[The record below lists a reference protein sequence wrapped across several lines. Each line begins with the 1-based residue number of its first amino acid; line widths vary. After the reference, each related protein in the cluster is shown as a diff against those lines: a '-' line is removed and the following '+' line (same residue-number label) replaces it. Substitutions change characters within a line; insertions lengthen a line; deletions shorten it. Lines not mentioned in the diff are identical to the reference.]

1 LIKKVNRRHDPISWA
16 KKEDNMGVKNN
27 VLKLMIV
34 LAAVSFAGHAIAV
47 EYQVPESL
55 DQMINVTRRLVNELK
70 RLDPNTQSEM
80 YQKKR
85 LLIAYWVALASE
97 KRISNCNDTELVWN
111 PFACRNLGEARKKWG
126 IKPNTEWNDR
136 SNKNEMIAKW
146 AWENQAGNCDENS
159 NVVYYILKQ
168 AGVTDTLRILWS
180 DCWHGFV
187 VWGVQEGA
195 DLNRPLTWNPDA
207 LVLDSWTGKV
217 LTPYEA
223 HNDKYIGNGG
233 INPIED
239 MTLGRDNTAS
249 AWSSLMTPAD
259 TPSSNNNEIPDSP
272 RYTCYIKDLNIMG
285 LGHNCQ
291 SWVKE
296 GASHK
301 DIIVANEDWKKTPD
315 LWSPPPCYKK
325 LRFDECPIVMQDARD
340 VCTSWRNN
348 GNSLSGR
355 NQHGTT
361 VNANRNQGMFY
372 DLEQGSYGG
381 GRFCLTAEEATKIE
395 NDPHTVKITPV
406 GIPCSK

>member
-1 LIKKVNRRHDPISWA
+1 
-16 KKEDNMGVKNN
+16 
-27 VLKLMIV
+27 MIV

-47 EYQVPESL
+47 EYGPPESL

-85 LLIAYWVALASE
+85 LQIANWVALVSE

-111 PFACRNLGEARKKWG
+111 LPACRNLGEARKKW
-126 IKPNTEWNDR
+126 KNNPNAEWNDR

-187 VWGVQEGA
+187 VWGVQEGSN
-195 DLNRPLTWNPDA
+195 LNRPLTWNPDA

-217 LTPYEA
+217 LTPSEA
-223 HNDKYIGNGG
+223 HHDKYIGNGG
-233 INPIED
+233 INPIAD

-249 AWSSLMTPAD
+249 AWSSLLTPAD
-259 TPSSNNNEIPDSP
+259 TPSSNINDIPDSF
-272 RYTCYIKDLNIMG
+272 RYTCNIKDSSGGVGNL
-285 LGHNCQ
+285 CE

-296 GASHK
+296 GESNK
-301 DIIVANEDWKKTPD
+301 DIIIVNEDAK
-315 LWSPPPCYKK
+315 LAGWSPPLCYNKH
-325 LRFDECPIVMQDARD
+325 RVDECPIVMQDAQD
-340 VCTSWRNN
+340 VCTSWK
-348 GNSLSGR
+348 
-355 NQHGTT
+355 
-361 VNANRNQGMFY
+361 NQGMLY
-372 DLEQGSYGG
+372 DLQQGPYGG
-381 GRFCLTAEEATKIE
+381 GRFCLTPEDATRIK
-395 NDPHTVKITPV
+395 NDPNTVKITLV
-406 GIPCSK
+406 GTPCSK